1 MFQVSTVTTATSS
14 EWLSATGPITI
25 PLTNDYLFRALLQRN
40 NYVLK
45 GLICSLLH
53 LSPQEISSVIINNPI
68 ILGESINDKT
78 FFLDIS
84 ITLNDHTLINLE
96 MQVINEHNWP
106 ERSLS
111 YLCRTFDNLDS
122 GNDYSVVRPAIQ
134 IGLLDFTLF
143 PEHPEF
149 YSTYQF
155 LNVKNHT
162 LYSDK
167 LRLCVLDLTR
177 IDLATEED
185 RQYHIDYWASLF
197 KATTWE
203 ELKMLA
209 EQNEFIANASS
220 TVYQLSQ
227 EETIRLQCE
236 AREDYYRR
244 ERGKQKRFDMLKEE
258 RDSLK
263 KERDF
268 LEKKKDSLEKEKDSL
283 EKEKDSLEKQN
294 DSLRKQLN
302 ETLEL
307 LHSLQ
312 ESKR

>member
-1 MFQVSTVTTATSS
+1 MLQISTADKVSNC
-14 EWLSATGPITI
+14 EWHSATGPLAI

-53 LSPQEISSVIINNPI
+53 LSPQEVSSVVINNPI
-68 ILGESINDKT
+68 ILGESISDKT

-84 ITLNDHTLINLE
+84 ITLNNHTLINLE

-111 YLCRTFDNLDS
+111 YLCRTFDNLNS
-122 GNDYSVVRPAIQ
+122 GKDYTTVQPAIQ

-143 PEHPEF
+143 PEYPEF

-162 LYSDK
+162 VYSDK
-167 LRLCVLDLTR
+167 IRLCVLNLTR

-185 RQYHIDYWASLF
+185 RQNNIDYWASLF
-197 KATTWE
+197 KAATWE

-209 EQNEFIANASS
+209 EQNEFIDNASS

-227 EETIRLQCE
+227 EESIRLQCE

-244 ERGKQKRFDMLKEE
+244 QRSVQHHMDRQEEMINSQQEKIDFQQKEIATQQKEIASQKEE
-258 RDSLK
+258 I
-263 KERDF
+263 
-268 LEKKKDSLEKEKDSL
+268 
-283 EKEKDSLEKQN
+283 

-302 ETLEL
+302 EALRI

-312 ESKR
+312 EK

>member
-1 MFQVSTVTTATSS
+1 MLQVSTAGTAANS
-14 EWLSATGPITI
+14 EWHSATGPLAI

-53 LSPQEISSVIINNPI
+53 LSTQEVSSVVINNPI

-111 YLCRTFDNLDS
+111 YLCRTFDNLNS
-122 GNDYSVVRPAIQ
+122 GKDYSTVQPAIQ

-143 PEHPEF
+143 PEYPEF

-162 LYSDK
+162 IYSDK

-203 ELKMLA
+203 ELRMLA

-244 ERGKQKRFDMLKEE
+244 QRSVQHYMDKQKEIIDSQQKEIDSLE
-258 RDSLK
+258 RENDSLK
-263 KERDF
+263 
-268 LEKKKDSLEKEKDSL
+268 
-283 EKEKDSLEKQN
+283 N
-294 DSLRKQLN
+294 QLN
-302 ETLEL
+302 ETLKL

-312 ESKR
+312 EE